1 MTEYTHEELQ
11 LLNLNPGDNISNI
24 HTNLMGG
31 GNHSVPS
38 FVWVSAKKLKHKP
51 KQVQPVA

>member
-38 FVWVSAKKLKHKP
+38 FVSVSAKKT
-51 KQVQPVA
+51 QT